1 MGVSLDYVRTYI
13 QCTDLYRSHSATD
26 QMSVVWAWGGGG
38 GGGGGGWRGGGG
50 WVVVFGCGV

>member
-13 QCTDLYRSHSATD
+13 ECTDLYRSHSATD

-38 GGGGGGWRGGGG
+38 GGGRGGWRGGG
-50 WVVVFGCGV
+50 VVVFGCGV